1 MSFCHQISQLL
12 SLNMFLPLVLD
23 IPTAKLKVNMFLP
36 LVLSYL
42 IKSRKFYTSTDLTR
56 NWNTFPLLILIISP
70 ILQKHILNPVTPVY

>member
-1 MSFCHQISQLL
+1 
-12 SLNMFLPLVLD
+12 MFLPLVLD

-70 ILQKHILNPVTPVY
+70 ILQKRILNPVTPVH